1 MEPIMDR
8 VVIDLKTLEKELQAV
23 RRARI
28 EAENAG
34 LDLESLID
42 QIRLGFSL
50 QEIELGLA
58 TPAAPH

>member
-8 VVIDLKTLEKELQAV
+8 LVIDLKTLEKELQAV

-58 TPAAPH
+58 APAAPH